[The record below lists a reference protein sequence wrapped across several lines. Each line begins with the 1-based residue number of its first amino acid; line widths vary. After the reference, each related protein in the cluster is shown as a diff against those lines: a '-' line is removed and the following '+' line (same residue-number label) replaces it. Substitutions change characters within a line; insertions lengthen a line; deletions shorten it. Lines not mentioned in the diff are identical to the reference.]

1 MRSVNRR
8 GGVGGAGGVGGGGRQ
23 GRRYFHIINND
34 LEKRGKTNLDPS
46 AVMCFLSRRRA
57 GSPAGASG
65 RRVTV

>member
-1 MRSVNRR
+1 MSV
-8 GGVGGAGGVGGGGRQ
+8 GSGGVGGGGVGGGVP

-65 RRVTV
+65 WRVTV